1 MPLFTY
7 YIDMILCSQNLFA
20 ISVIIWYNT
29 FIDLSLRKEFAM
41 KLLAIDGN
49 SILNRAF
56 YGIKLLSNKNGVFTN
71 AVFGFMN
78 IYLKNIADVKP
89 DAVAVAFDLRSPTF
103 RHKAASYYKAN
114 RKGMPPELAQQ
125 LPIVKE
131 LLTHMGVKV
140 VECEGFEADD
150 ILGTLAQSCT
160 DSGDHCYVLTGDRDS
175 LQLISENVT
184 VLLATNKETI
194 HYDPARFNEDYGFSP
209 IQLIDFKALMGDSS
223 DNIPGVPGI
232 GEKTASSLI
241 KEFGTIE
248 ELYEKYPDS
257 TLTKGVKSKLEN
269 GRKSAE
275 ESKWL
280 ATIVRDAPIDKDPA
294 GYVPCQTD
302 TAAVSRLL
310 SELEMFKLLDKLGI
324 SASAASSAPAENDT
338 ETTIVEEI
346 NITVYPLTDTIISAL
361 ENCEYIFRDGSLSIR
376 HESNVFTTENS
387 NLILKFFASDCKK
400 STDDAKPHYR
410 YAFAHGGELRN
421 ICNDAAVSG
430 YLLNSAAADYAVEKL
445 CAEYGVH
452 YYADLGENA
461 DLASLKG
468 LTEKLRQNISDA
480 EMTDLLENI
489 ELPLTEVLASMEH
502 TGICIDKKGV
512 EDFGQAL
519 SEMIEET
526 QQMIYDDAGHEFN
539 ISSPKQLGTVLFEEM
554 GLPAKK
560 KTKSGYS
567 TNAEV
572 LEELRNHSPIVDNVL
587 KYRQYTKLN
596 STYVTGLLDKIA
608 PDGRIHTC
616 FKQTETRT
624 GRISST
630 EPNMQNIPV
639 RTELGA
645 QMRKFFTAAKGKTLV
660 DADYSQI
667 ELRVMAHLCGDE
679 NMISAFTSGED
690 FHTSTA
696 AQVFD
701 MPVFMVTPEMRSA
714 AKAVNFGIIYGI
726 GAFSL
731 SKDIGTS
738 VAMAKKYIADYL
750 ARFLKVKEFTD
761 SVVNEAEATGCVTT
775 MFGRKRRIPELSSSN
790 KMLQAAGRRIA
801 MNTPVQGTA
810 ADLIKI
816 AMINVYRRLKEENLD
831 ARLILQVH
839 DELIL
844 ESSEADSQRAAQL
857 LSEEMQRVYDMK
869 VPLAVDVHTGFSWYD
884 AKG

>member
-1 MPLFTY
+1 
-7 YIDMILCSQNLFA
+7 
-20 ISVIIWYNT
+20 
-29 FIDLSLRKEFAM
+29 M

-78 IYLKNIADVKP
+78 IYLKNIADVSP
-89 DAVAVAFDLRSPTF
+89 DAIAVAFDLRLPTF
-103 RHKAASYYKAN
+103 RHKAVSYYKAN

-131 LLTHMGVKV
+131 LLTLMGVRIL
-140 VECEGFEADD
+140 ECEGFEADD

-160 DSGDHCYVLTGDRDS
+160 DSGDQCFVLTGDRDS
-175 LQLISENVT
+175 LQLIGDNVT

-194 HYDPARFNEDYGFSP
+194 HYDTDRFTEDYGFDP
-209 IQLIDFKALMGDSS
+209 IHLIDLKALMGDSS

-241 KEFGTIE
+241 KEYSTIE
-248 ELYEKYPDS
+248 NLYEKYADS
-257 TLTKGVKSKLEN
+257 DLSKGVKAKLEK
-269 GRKSAE
+269 GKASAE

-280 ATIVRDAPIDKDPA
+280 AAIVRNAPIEMSVKSYIPSQPDRL
-294 GYVPCQTD
+294 
-302 TAAVSRLL
+302 AVSRLL
-310 SELEMFKLLDKLGI
+310 SELEMFKLMDKLGI
-324 SASAASSAPAENDT
+324 SASEGVSDANDKAESPEELNLICAPLDKEIISS
-338 ETTIVEEI
+338 
-346 NITVYPLTDTIISAL
+346 LTDCS
-361 ENCEYIFRDGSLSIR
+361 YIFRNGLLSVRSGQNIYTSDN
-376 HESNVFTTENS
+376 EE
-387 NLILKFFASDCKK
+387 LILKFLSSKCVK
-400 STDDAKPHYR
+400 STDDAKLHYR
-410 YAFAHGGELRN
+410 FAMAHGGNLSN
-421 ICNDAAVSG
+421 LKNDAAVCG
-430 YLLNSAAADYAVEKL
+430 YLLNTSSSEYTIEKL

-452 YYADLGENA
+452 YYAEKEENA
-461 DLASLKG
+461 DLVSIENLAKVLRSEIEVHG
-468 LTEKLRQNISDA
+468 MTE
-480 EMTDLLENI
+480 LLENI
-489 ELPLTEVLASMEH
+489 EMPLTEVLASMEE
-502 TGICIDKKGV
+502 TGICINKQGV
-512 EDFGQAL
+512 ENFGISLKEQ
-519 SEMIEET
+519 IEET
-526 QQMIYDDAGHEFN
+526 QQMIFDDAGHEFN
-539 ISSPKQLGTVLFEEM
+539 ISSPKQLGTVLFEEL

-572 LEELRNHSPIVDNVL
+572 LEELRNQSPIVDNVL

-596 STYVTGLLDKIA
+596 STYVSGLIDKIA

-639 RTELGA
+639 RTELGS
-645 QMRKFFTAAKGKTLV
+645 QMRKFFTAAPGKTLV

-731 SKDIGTS
+731 SKDIGIS
-738 VAMAKKYIADYL
+738 VAQAKKYISDYM
-750 ARFLKVKEFTD
+750 ARFPKVKSFTE
-761 SVVNEAEATGCVTT
+761 SVVEEAVKTGCVAT

-790 KMLQAAGRRIA
+790 KMLQAAGKRIA

-816 AMINVYRRLKEENLD
+816 AMINVYRRLKEEIPD

-844 ESSEADSQRAAQL
+844 EVSPEDAQMAAEIL
-857 LSEEMQRVYDMK
+857 KEEMQGVYEMK

>member
-1 MPLFTY
+1 
-7 YIDMILCSQNLFA
+7 
-20 ISVIIWYNT
+20 
-29 FIDLSLRKEFAM
+29 M

-56 YGIKLLSNKNGVFTN
+56 YGIKLLSNKKGVFTN
-71 AVFGFMN
+71 AIFGFMN
-78 IYLKNIADVKP
+78 IYFKNFADVQP

-125 LPIVKE
+125 LPLIKE
-131 LLTHMGVKV
+131 LLGLMGIKV
-140 VECEGFEADD
+140 VECEGYEADD
-150 ILGTLAQSCT
+150 ILGTISKSC
-160 DSGDHCYVLTGDRDS
+160 SEKGDKCFVLTGDRDS
-175 LQLISENVT
+175 LQLIDDNVT

-194 HYDPARFNEDYGFSP
+194 HYTPEKFNEDYGFEP
-209 IQLIDFKALMGDSS
+209 LKLIDLKALMGDSS
-223 DNIPGVPGI
+223 DNIPGVAGI
-232 GEKTASSLI
+232 GEKTASTLI

-248 ELYEKYPDS
+248 NLYEEYEDAD
-257 TLTKGVKSKLEN
+257 LTKGVKTKLAN
-269 GRKSAE
+269 GVESAK

-280 ATIVRDAPIDKDPA
+280 ATIVRNAPIDKEPSDYIISEPDNA
-294 GYVPCQTD
+294 GI
-302 TAAVSRLL
+302 SHLL
-310 SELEMFKLLDKLGI
+310 TELEMFKLLDKMKI
-324 SASAASSAPAENDT
+324 SVSEGTNSAPVED
-338 ETTIVEEI
+338 IQPVEEI
-346 NITVYPLTDTIISAL
+346 KPIESELSSDVISGIDKCSYLLRDDVLTVRVGSNIYSTSDENII
-361 ENCEYIFRDGSLSIR
+361 
-376 HESNVFTTENS
+376 TEF
-387 NLILKFFASDCKK
+387 LGSDCEK

-410 YAFAHGGELRN
+410 YAMARNKELVN
-421 ICNDAAVSG
+421 LKNDAAICG
-430 YLLNSAAADYAVEKL
+430 YLLNTSASDYTIEKL

-452 YYADLGENA
+452 YYSENGELADIL
-461 DLASLKG
+461 SLEG
-468 LTEKLRQNISDA
+468 LITKLRSEI
-480 EMTDLLENI
+480 EKEGMTELLEKV
-489 ELPLTEVLASMEH
+489 ELPLTEVLASMEDS
-502 TGICIDKKGV
+502 GICIDKKGV
-512 EDFGQAL
+512 EDFGTYL

-539 ISSPKQLGTVLFEEM
+539 ISSPKQLGNVLFEEL

-572 LEELRNHSPIVDNVL
+572 LEELRNQAPIVDNVL

-596 STYVTGLLDKIA
+596 STYVVGLLDKIA
-608 PDGRIHTC
+608 PDGRIHTS

-639 RTELGA
+639 RTELGS
-645 QMRKFFTAAKGKTLV
+645 QMRKFFTAPEGKTLV

-667 ELRVMAHLCGDE
+667 ELRVMAHLCGDK
-679 NMISAFTSGED
+679 NMIAAFTSGED
-690 FHTSTA
+690 IHTSTA

-701 MPVFMVTPEMRSA
+701 MPAIMVTPEMRSA

-731 SKDIGTS
+731 SKDINTS
-738 VAMAKKYIADYL
+738 VAQAKKYIADYL
-750 ARFLKVKEFTD
+750 ARFPK
-761 SVVNEAEATGCVTT
+761 VNEFMETTVDNAMKEGYVTT

-790 KMLQAAGRRIA
+790 KMLQAAGKRIA

-816 AMINVYRRLKEENLD
+816 AMINVYNRLKEEKLN
-831 ARLILQVH
+831 AKLILQVH

-844 ESSEADSQRAAQL
+844 ESDKDCADRAAEIL
-857 LSEEMQRVYDMK
+857 KEEMQNVYEMR
-869 VPLAVDVHTGFSWYD
+869 VPLAVDVHQGESWYD